1 MSHGGHQARTQ
12 YRPNARLEL
21 CIPPCPVD
29 CIAMVTTVH
38 GITRQARAGHARS
51 RYLARRSRLERQG
64 MERASNLAAARDE
77 TAERRKRAT
86 IARVMQRA
94 RERLQQR
101 RTKPE

>member
-1 MSHGGHQARTQ
+1 
-12 YRPNARLEL
+12 
-21 CIPPCPVD
+21 
-29 CIAMVTTVH
+29 
-38 GITRQARAGHARS
+38 
-51 RYLARRSRLERQG
+51 

-86 IARVMQRA
+86 IERLMQRA